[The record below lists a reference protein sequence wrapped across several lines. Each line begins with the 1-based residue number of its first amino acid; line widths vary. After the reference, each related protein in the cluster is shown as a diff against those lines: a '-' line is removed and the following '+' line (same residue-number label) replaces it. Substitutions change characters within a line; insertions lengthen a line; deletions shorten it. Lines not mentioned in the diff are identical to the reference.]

1 MTKMNIKRVY
11 KDTPKRKYG
20 NGGLDA
26 DTLAPVVNGVAD
38 VVEPG
43 LGQALAAT
51 QSLGSAITEPFRNDL
66 GTIGDYDPVTGRYK
80 GDIGSGLA
88 ITAESSLNPLKRI
101 QAVSDISNNGGNVAQ
116 SLLGFFV
123 PGMGEKFKT
132 EAAFKKRQDEQKKRL
147 NELAIIKGQQ
157 DAADLKSY
165 NTQGDYGTSVYA
177 AEGGLA
183 PIAPGAYEVKGP
195 KHAQGGVDLG
205 TAEVEGGELVRP
217 QSNGTM
223 QIDSK
228 QLGTADANK
237 PLLERKN
244 VLVKELEGLKLG
256 VAQATKMK
264 DLAKNSYS
272 QATVERNIQ
281 KLDIQVKQ
289 VTDELAQ
296 IESQIQSNFQ
306 QQQQINGDNGSE
318 PQQEFAKGGYNS
330 YIDPELVDLDGNP
343 LTGTE
348 EELMNNTRDV
358 SLPINIRLG
367 KIYSGLD
374 NNQVKRITGEW
385 NNPLAPIS
393 SGATSMIENM
403 FSKGNY
409 TPVYSRNNKVKPAN
423 VKDAFIKNPNID
435 ISPANMGYED
445 LYADVLTNSGLTD
458 EELIKLLGNKKL
470 AQPFKNAEDLY
481 QFKQKLLN
489 ENGTY
494 KSIPEIYKSFG
505 QEYTGNET
513 TPSLANTDD
522 NLTKIESKSTINN
535 PTLSPISINGK
546 GLSDLTQEDISG
558 KTNSMDLNKLGQI
571 GEKIV
576 PYIDIIGNKILNDR
590 LRKKEIPR
598 PNMLVAPHYNTDY
611 NINPELAKI
620 NNETNSFNYGVSNST
635 GSGAVAGAYK
645 LASLKNKLDAT
656 GQLLT
661 KEQQYE
667 LTANAGL
674 ARETNQIANANIAQ
688 LNQYDK
694 EKFAKEMQTDY
705 VNPSKN
711 LAKLEDNL
719 QKEISQDRLD
729 KYQHEQ
735 LAMMQAQFPKQ
746 VIASAISIGNSNDPS
761 VRAKLGQ
768 YLNTSDIHG
777 AAFSQFKTTDLAMDE
792 MLKLSKKYKTDGE
805 FITADDYVLTF
816 KNGEL
821 VSKTK
826 RETK

>member
-1 MTKMNIKRVY
+1 MTKMKIKRAY

-20 NGGLDA
+20 NGGFDA
-26 DTLAPVVNGVAD
+26 DTLAPMINSSAD
-38 VVEPG
+38 MVLPG
-43 LGQALAAT
+43 LGKALAAE
-51 QSLGSAITEPFRNDL
+51 QSLGNAIAEPFRNDL
-66 GTIGDYDPVTGRYK
+66 GTIGDYDPVTGQYK

-88 ITAESSLNPLKRI
+88 LRFRQGLNPLSGV
-101 QAVSDISNNGGNVAQ
+101 QAMSDVSNNGGNVVE
-116 SLLGFFV
+116 SLLAGFI
-123 PGMGEKFKT
+123 PRMGEKFKT
-132 EAAFKKRQDEQKKRL
+132 EAAFKARQEAQKKRQ

-165 NTQGDYGTSVYA
+165 NTHGDYGTSVYA

-183 PIAPGAYEVKGP
+183 PIAPDGYEVKGP

-205 TAEVEGGELVRP
+205 SAEVEGGELVRP
-217 QSNGTM
+217 QPDGTM

-244 VLVKELEGLKLG
+244 VLAKELEGLKIG

-289 VTDELAQ
+289 VTGELAQ
-296 IESQIQSNFQ
+296 IENQIQSNFQ
-306 QQQQINGDNGSE
+306 QQQQVNGNNGGEQS
-318 PQQEFAKGGYNS
+318 QQFARGADW
-330 YIDPELVDLDGNP
+330 DPNDPTNYP

-348 EELMNNTRDV
+348 EELFYNTRDL
-358 SLPINIRLG
+358 SLPINTRLG
-367 KIYSGLD
+367 NIYSGLD
-374 NNQVKRITGEW
+374 NNQVKQITGEW

-403 FSKGNY
+403 FPKGQNY
-409 TPVYSRNNKVKPAN
+409 TPVYSRNRSIKDAN
-423 VKDAFIKNPNID
+423 VKEAFIRNPNINTLP
-435 ISPANMGYED
+435 SNMGYED

-458 EELIKLLGNKKL
+458 KQLIELLGNKKL
-470 AQPFKNAEDLY
+470 AVPFKNAEDLY

-489 ENGTY
+489 SDGTY
-494 KSIPEIYKSFG
+494 KPISEIYKSFG
-505 QEYTGNET
+505 KEYDGTST
-513 TPSLANTDD
+513 TSPQLANTDD
-522 NLTKIESKSTINN
+522 NLTKIESKSTIEN

-576 PYIDIIGNKILNDR
+576 PYIDIVGNKILNDR

-598 PNMLVAPHYNTDY
+598 PNMLVAPNYNTDY
-611 NINPELAKI
+611 NINPELARI
-620 NNETNSFNYGVSNST
+620 SNETNSFNYGVSNST

-694 EKFAKEMQTDY
+694 EKFSKEMQTDY

-729 KYQHEQ
+729 KFQHEQ

-746 VIASAISIGNSNDPS
+746 VIASAISIGNSNDPA
-761 VRAKLGQ
+761 VRRKLGQ
-768 YLNTSDIHG
+768 YLNTPDIHE

-792 MLKLSKKYKTDGE
+792 MKNLSKKYKTNGE

-821 VSKTK
+821 ISKTK